1 MENNEYQTT
10 PYGKY
15 EYSTQETSR
24 KKEPTAFSI
33 EEQYFN
39 LSFKERMKIHN
50 KRMKLK
56 IKTKSQEFKAIA
68 KVKNEKFRAKSKEIR
83 EKMLEKKRKINQKI
97 HSKIEVHKAQEKQR
111 QQHKILQN
119 QYTVDILPTEP
130 SKFCSECGVQVSFSG
145 KFCPG
150 CGALH

>member
-1 MENNEYQTT
+1 M
-10 PYGKY
+10 
-15 EYSTQETSR
+15 R
-24 KKEPTAFSI
+24 
-33 EEQYFN
+33 
-39 LSFKERMKIHN
+39 
-50 KRMKLK
+50 
-56 IKTKSQEFKAIA
+56 
-68 KVKNEKFRAKSKEIR
+68 
-83 EKMLEKKRKINQKI
+83 EKKRKINQKINQKI

>member
-10 PYGKY
+10 PSGKY
-15 EYSTQETSR
+15 EYFAQETSK
-24 KKEPTAFSI
+24 KKEPTASSI

-39 LSFKERMKIHN
+39 LSFKERMKINN

-56 IKTKSQEFKAIA
+56 IKAKSQEFKAIA

-83 EKMLEKKRKINQKI
+83 EKMREKNRKINQKI
-97 HSKIEVHKAQEKQR
+97 HAKIEVHKAQEKQR
-111 QQHKILQN
+111 RQHMVLQN
-119 QYTVDILPTEP
+119 AET
-130 SKFCSECGVQVSFSG
+130 SKFCSECGVQMSISG

-150 CGALH
+150 CGAKH